1 MKFSDLLINS
11 NLFELAYKRKEI
23 LNKCFDL
30 SPQICK
36 HIIKLCCFIN
46 PIDVNGHLKSLN
58 VWLGDIEDLKLKSN
72 SRLDYKSYYDEIWN
86 KFIDSKED
94 LERIFNKLK
103 SREYKNLPIRK
114 VNFNELYGK
123 LCKLMLDVSKDIELY
138 NLKNFDYYL
147 EKYNIEYK

>member
-58 VWLGDIEDLKLKSN
+58 VWLGDVEDLKLKSN

-114 VNFNELYGK
+114 VNFNELYDK
-123 LCKLMLDVSKDIELY
+123 LCKLMLEVSKDIELY
-138 NLKNFDYYL
+138 DLKNFDYYL
-147 EKYNIEYK
+147 DRYNIEYK

>member
-36 HIIKLCCFIN
+36 HIVKLCCFIN

-58 VWLGDIEDLKLKSN
+58 IWLGDIEDLKLKSN

-86 KFIDSKED
+86 KFIDSQED

-114 VNFNELYGK
+114 VNFNELYDK
-123 LCKLMLDVSKDIELY
+123 LCKLMLEVSKDIELY
-138 NLKNFDYYL
+138 DLKNFDYYL
-147 EKYNIEYK
+147 DRYNIEYK

>member
-58 VWLGDIEDLKLKSN
+58 VLLGDIEDLKLKSN

-94 LERIFNKLK
+94 LEKIFNKLK

-114 VNFNELYGK
+114 VNFNELYDK

-147 EKYNIEYK
+147 DRYNIEYK

>member
-46 PIDVNGHLKSLN
+46 PIDVNGYLKSLN

-72 SRLDYKSYYDEIWN
+72 SRFDYKSYYDEIWN

-103 SREYKNLPIRK
+103 LREYKNLPIRK
-114 VNFNELYGK
+114 VNFNELYDK
-123 LCKLMLDVSKDIELY
+123 LCKLMNEVSKDIELY

-147 EKYNIEYK
+147 DRYNIEYK

>member
-1 MKFSDLLINS
+1 MKFSDLLFNTE
-11 NLFELAYKRKEI
+11 LFELAYKRKEI

-36 HIIKLCCFIN
+36 HIVKLCCFII
-46 PIDVNGHLKSLN
+46 PIDVNGHLKSIN

-72 SRLDYKSYYDEIWN
+72 SRLDYKSYYIEIWN

-103 SREYKNLPIRK
+103 SREYSDLPIRE
-114 VNFNELYGK
+114 VDFNVLYAK
-123 LCKLMLDVSKDIELY
+123 LCVVMIDVSKDIENY
-138 NLKNFDYYL
+138 DLKSFEYYL
-147 EKYNIEYK
+147 DKYKIEYK